1 MIQKIKSIASFGVFK
16 GFVWDSCVL
25 DPEGKVQEFKKLNI
39 FYGRNY
45 SGKTSL
51 SRIFRAMETQKLP
64 EKIENPDF
72 CISFDDNTEVTQG
85 SLANDKA
92 VVRVFNED
100 FVRENLRFVNN
111 PEDGVEP
118 FAVLGEKNNTL
129 EAEIKALEAKMGS
142 SEEGKQTGLHAE
154 LQKLREQYEEAK
166 VQHEHATSSLEKT
179 LQNKATNKE
188 NGIKYNVERFGDQ
201 NYNVAKLK
209 NDIELVLEETYHPLS
224 DDERTAYEQL
234 TREHSLPDVPAFHAP
249 QLHLASFIERAGRLV
264 ECPVGDSERISELAR
279 DAALNR
285 WVDAGRPYHRNRKTC
300 AFCGNPISENR
311 WALLEKHFD
320 EASERLKQDIS
331 ALIDEIRSEKI
342 RIEVGPRVTKE
353 AFYST
358 YHSKFEEVMQRI
370 ECARNGYVNVLNQ
383 LEGQLEERKNDFLNV
398 HTFDKPDDVSGELNG
413 AWQAYETLRC
423 ESNQYTAQLTSD
435 RQKAQKALRLDEVF
449 RFQSEINYKQ
459 QEQNIRNCENKRNEF
474 SAKVSDY
481 EGKIRGIKERIQAKQ
496 RELSDETNGAERV
509 NQYLTAFFNA
519 QHISLQAMKASSETG
534 ENIVRFDV
542 FRDGKK
548 AYHLSE
554 GEVRLLAFCYFLAK
568 LDNPETHGV
577 KPIIWIDDPISSL
590 DGNHIFFIFSLIR
603 AQIVASKRFDQLFI
617 STHSLEFLK
626 YLKKLVP
633 ETEKKKG
640 KDGCKEEELT
650 GFFLIV
656 RRGKTSVVE
665 RMPTYMK
672 KYVTE
677 FNYLFQQIYKCAT
690 IDNPTDHDYGF
701 FYNFGNNVRKFLEI
715 YLYYKYPNH
724 KMADMKRLK
733 CFFDGDE
740 IPAFLVNRIDN
751 EYSHL
756 AAAFERGEMPIDIPE
771 MSKAAKQILDKLKA
785 HDPEQYRALLESIGE
800 TEQPNQGS

>member
-1 MIQKIKSIASFGVFK
+1 MIKKIKSIASFGVFK

-25 DPEGKVQEFKKLNI
+25 NPEGKVQEFKKLNI

-129 EAEIKALEAKMGS
+129 EAEIKELEAELGS
-142 SEEGKQTGLHAE
+142 SEEGKQTGLYAE
-154 LQKLREQYEEAK
+154 FQQLRNQYEEVNNRFASANF
-166 VQHEHATSSLEKT
+166 ELNNALR
-179 LQNKATNKE
+179 NKSTVG
-188 NGIKYNVERFGDQ
+188 NGSIRNRSGRFGDQ

-209 NDIELVLEETYHPLS
+209 KDIELVLEENYHPLS

-234 TREHSLPDVPAFHAP
+234 TRELPLSDVQAFHAP

-285 WVDAGRPYHRNRKTC
+285 WVDAGRSYHRDRKTC

-331 ALIDEIRSEKI
+331 ALINEIRSEQT
-342 RIEVGPRVTKE
+342 RIEVGPRVPKE

-358 YHSKFEEVMQRI
+358 YHSKFEEVMQHI
-370 ECARNGYVNVLNQ
+370 ERARNGYVDVLNQ
-383 LEGQLEERKNDFLNV
+383 LVGQLEERKNDFLNV

-423 ESNQYTAQLTSD
+423 QSKQYTAQLTSD
-435 RQKAQKALRLDEVF
+435 QWKAQKALRLDEVF

-459 QEQNIRNCENKRNEF
+459 QEQNIRDCENKRDEF
-474 SAKVSDY
+474 FAKVSAC
-481 EGKIRGIKERIQAKQ
+481 EGKIRGIEGRIQAKQ
-496 RELSDETNGAERV
+496 RELSDETKGAERV
-509 NQYLTAFFNA
+509 NQYLTAFFND
-519 QHISLQAMKASSETG
+519 QHISLQATKASSETG

-568 LDNPETHGV
+568 LDDPNTHGV

-626 YLKKLVP
+626 YLKNLVP
-633 ETEKKKG
+633 ETEKKKQ
-640 KDGCKEEELT
+640 KDGCKEEELV
-650 GFFLIV
+650 GFFLVV

-724 KMADMKRLK
+724 KMGDMKRLK
-733 CFFDGDE
+733 RFFDGDE
-740 IPAFLVNRIDN
+740 TPAFLVNRIDN

-771 MSKAAKQILDKLKA
+771 MSKVAQQILDKLKA
-785 HDPEQYRALLESIGE
+785 HDLEQYQALLASIGE
-800 TEQPNQGS
+800 TVQLNQES

>member
-51 SRIFRAMETQKLP
+51 SRIFRAMETQELP

-118 FAVLGEKNNTL
+118 FAVLGETNNAI
-129 EAEIKALEAKMGS
+129 EAEIKKLEAELGS
-142 SEEGKQTGLHAE
+142 SEEGKQIGLHAE

-166 VQHEHATSSLEKT
+166 VQYERATSSLEKL
-179 LQNKATNKE
+179 LQNKATNRE
-188 NGIKYNVERFGDQ
+188 NGIKYNVERFGEQ
-201 NYNVAKLK
+201 NYTVLRLK
-209 NDIELVLEETYHPLS
+209 GDIGRVLEETYHPLS

-234 TREHSLPDVPAFHAP
+234 TREHSLPDVPAFYAP

-264 ECPVGDSERISELAR
+264 ECPVGDSERIPELAR

-285 WVDAGRPYHRNRKTC
+285 WVDAGRSYHRDRKTC

-331 ALIDEIRSEKI
+331 ALIDEIRREQT
-342 RIEVGPRVTKE
+342 RIEVGPRVTKA

-370 ECARNGYVNVLNQ
+370 ECARNGYVDVLNQ
-383 LEGQLEERKNDFLNV
+383 LVGQLEERKNDFLNV

-423 ESNQYTAQLTSD
+423 ESNQYTAQLTSE
-435 RQKAQKALRLDEVF
+435 RRKAQEALRLDEVF

-459 QEQNIRNCENKRNEF
+459 QEQNRRNCKDKRDEF
-474 SAKVSDY
+474 SEKVSDC
-481 EGKIRGIKERIQAKQ
+481 EDKIREIEGRIQAKQ
-496 RELSDETNGAERV
+496 RELSDETKGAERV
-509 NQYLTAFFNA
+509 NQYLTAFFND
-519 QHISLQAMKASSETG
+519 QHISLQATKACSETR

-542 FRDGKK
+542 VRDGKK

-568 LDNPETHGV
+568 LDDPETHGV

-626 YLKKLVP
+626 YLKNLVP
-633 ETEKKKG
+633 ELKRQTGVRNEK
-640 KDGCKEEELT
+640 ELV

-701 FYNFGNNVRKFLEI
+701 FYNFGNNVRKFMEI
-715 YLYYKYPNH
+715 YLYYRYPNH
-724 KMADMKRLK
+724 EEDIERLQR
-733 CFFDGDE
+733 FFGGDK

-771 MSKAAKQILDKLKA
+771 MSKAAHQILDKLEK
-785 HDPEQYRALLESIGE
+785 HDPEQYQALLASIGQ
-800 TEQPNQGS
+800 TVKPNQGS

>member
-1 MIQKIKSIASFGVFK
+1 MIRKIKSITSFGVFK

-51 SRIFRAMETQKLP
+51 SRIFRAMETQKPP

-72 CISFDDNTEVTQG
+72 CISFDDNTEVTQD
-85 SLANDKA
+85 SLADNKA

-129 EAEIKALEAKMGS
+129 EAEIKELEVELGS
-142 SEEGKQTGLHAE
+142 SKEGKQTGLHAE
-154 LQKLREQYEEAK
+154 LQQLRNQYEEAK

-179 LQNKATNKE
+179 LQTKATNRE
-188 NGIKYNVERFGDQ
+188 NGIKYNFERFGDQ
-201 NYNVAKLK
+201 NYNVSKLK
-209 NDIELVLEETYHPLS
+209 NEIGRVLEENHHPLS

-234 TREHSLPDVPAFHAP
+234 TREHSLSDVPAFHAP
-249 QLHLASFIERAGRLV
+249 QLHLASFIERAGRFV
-264 ECPVGDSERISELAR
+264 ECPVGDSEKILELAR

-285 WVDAGRPYHRNRKTC
+285 WVDLGRSYHRDRKTC

-331 ALIDEIRSEKI
+331 ALIKEIKGEQTN
-342 RIEVGPRVTKE
+342 IEVGPRVTME
-353 AFYST
+353 AFYSR
-358 YHSKFEEVMQRI
+358 YHSKFEEVMQHI
-370 ECARNGYVNVLNQ
+370 ERARNGYVDVLNQ
-383 LEGQLEERKNDFLNV
+383 LVGQLEERKNDFLNV
-398 HTFDKPDDVSGELNG
+398 HTFNKPDDVSGELNG

-459 QEQNIRNCENKRNEF
+459 QEQNIRDCENKKNEF
-474 SAKVSDY
+474 FAKVSDCK
-481 EGKIRGIKERIQAKQ
+481 GKIRGIEEMIQAKQ
-496 RELSDETNGAERV
+496 RELSDETKGAERV
-509 NQYLTAFFNA
+509 NQYLTAFFND
-519 QHISLQAMKASSETG
+519 QHISLQAMKANPETG

-542 FRDGKK
+542 VRDGKK

-568 LDNPETHGV
+568 LDDPETHGV

-603 AQIVASKRFDQLFI
+603 AQIVASKRFGQLFI

-626 YLKKLVP
+626 YLKNLVP
-633 ETEKKKG
+633 ETEKKKQ
-640 KDGCKEEELT
+640 KDGCKEEELV

-690 IDNPTDHDYGF
+690 IDNPTDHDYGC

-724 KMADMKRLK
+724 KMGDMKRLK
-733 CFFDGDE
+733 RFFDGDE

-771 MSKAAKQILDKLKA
+771 MSKVAQQILDKLEE
-785 HDPEQYRALLESIGE
+785 HDSEQYQALLASIGQ
-800 TEQPNQGS
+800 TVQPNQGS

>member
-51 SRIFRAMETQKLP
+51 SRIFRAMETKKLP

-72 CISFDDNTEVTQG
+72 CISFDDNTKITQD
-85 SLANDKA
+85 SLADNKA
-92 VVRVFNED
+92 VIRVFNED
-100 FVRENLRFVNN
+100 FVRENLRFINN

-129 EAEIKALEAKMGS
+129 EAEIKALEMELGS

-154 LQKLREQYEEAK
+154 LQKLRDQYEEAK

-188 NGIKYNVERFGDQ
+188 NGIKYNVERFGEQ
-201 NYNVAKLK
+201 NYNVPKLK
-209 NDIELVLEETYHPLS
+209 SEIGRVLEENYHPLS

-249 QLHLASFIERAGRLV
+249 QLHLASFIERVGRLV

-285 WVDAGRPYHRNRKTC
+285 WVDAGRSYHRDRKTC

-331 ALIDEIRSEKI
+331 ALIDEIKREQNSI
-342 RIEVGPRVTKE
+342 GVSPGVTKE
-353 AFYST
+353 SFYSRF
-358 YHSKFEEVMQRI
+358 HDKVEEVMQRI
-370 ECARNGYVNVLNQ
+370 ECARNNYANVLNQ
-383 LEGQLEERKNDFLNV
+383 LVGQLEERKNDFLNV
-398 HTFDKPDDVSGELNG
+398 HTFDKPDDVFEELNG

-423 ESNQYTAQLTSD
+423 ESNQYTAQLTSE
-435 RQKAQKALRLDEVF
+435 RRKAQEALRLDEVF

-459 QEQNIRNCENKRNEF
+459 QKQNIRNCEDKRNEF
-474 SAKVSDY
+474 SAKVSDC
-481 EGKIRGIKERIQAKQ
+481 EDKIRGIEERIQAKQ
-496 RELSDETNGAERV
+496 RELSDETKGAERV
-509 NQYLTAFFNA
+509 NQYLTAFFND
-519 QHISLQAMKASSETG
+519 QHISLQATKASSETG

-568 LDNPETHGV
+568 LDDLETHGV

-590 DGNHIFFIFSLIR
+590 DGNHIFFIFSLI
-603 AQIVASKRFDQLFI
+603 QSVIYDSGNFVQLFI
-617 STHSLEFLK
+617 STHSLEFLR
-626 YLKKLVP
+626 YLKHF
-633 ETEKKKG
+633 EAS
-640 KDGCKEEELT
+640 DGTRNKNI
-650 GFFLIV
+650 GFF
-656 RRGKTSVVE
+656 SVVRYAATSKIE
-665 RMPTYMK
+665 LMPEYMK

-677 FNYLFQQIYKCAT
+677 FNYLFHQIYKCSK
-690 IDNPTDHDYGF
+690 ISHPTDDNYEAL
-701 FYNFGNNVRKFLEI
+701 YNFGNNARKFMEI
-715 YLYYKYPNH
+715 YLYYRFPNC
-724 KMADMKRLK
+724 KNNSMKKLEH
-733 CFFDGDE
+733 FFGE
-740 IPAFLVNRIDN
+740 GRVPAVLVNRFYN
-751 EYSHL
+751 EFSHMSEG
-756 AAAFERGEMPIDIPE
+756 AERGETPIEVPE
-771 MSKAAKQILDKLKA
+771 APKIAKQILDKLKA

>member
-51 SRIFRAMETQKLP
+51 SRIFRAMETKKLP

-72 CISFDDNTEVTQG
+72 CISFDDNTKITQD
-85 SLANDKA
+85 SLADNKA
-92 VVRVFNED
+92 VIRVFNED
-100 FVRENLRFVNN
+100 FVRENLRFINN

-129 EAEIKALEAKMGS
+129 EAEIKALEMELGS

-154 LQKLREQYEEAK
+154 LQKLHDQYEEAK

-188 NGIKYNVERFGDQ
+188 NGIKYNVERFGEQ
-201 NYNVAKLK
+201 NYNVPKLK
-209 NDIELVLEETYHPLS
+209 SEIGRVLEENYHPLS

-285 WVDAGRPYHRNRKTC
+285 WVDAGRPYHRDRKTC

-331 ALIDEIRSEKI
+331 ALINEIKREQKS
-342 RIEVGPRVTKE
+342 IEVGPGVTKE
-353 AFYST
+353 AFYSRS
-358 YHSKFEEVMQRI
+358 HSEFEEVMQRI
-370 ECARNGYVNVLNQ
+370 ECAHNNYANVLHQ
-383 LEGQLEERKNDFLNV
+383 LVGQLEERKNDFLNV
-398 HTFDKPDDVSGELNG
+398 HTFDKPDDVSGELTG

-423 ESNQYTAQLTSD
+423 ESNQYTEQLTSD
-435 RQKAQKALRLDEVF
+435 QQKAQKALRLDEVF

-459 QEQNIRNCENKRNEF
+459 QEKNIRDCENKRDEF
-474 SAKVSDY
+474 SAKVSDC
-481 EGKIRGIKERIQAKQ
+481 EDKIRGIEERIQAKQ
-496 RELSDETNGAERV
+496 RELSDETKGAERV
-509 NQYLTAFFNA
+509 NQYLKAFFNA

-626 YLKKLVP
+626 YLKNLVP
-633 ETEKKKG
+633 ELKRQTGVRKEK
-640 KDGCKEEELT
+640 ELV

-665 RMPTYMK
+665 RMPTYME

-677 FNYLFQQIYKCAT
+677 FNYLFHQIYKCSK
-690 IDNPTDHDYGF
+690 ISHPTDDNYETL
-701 FYNFGNNVRKFLEI
+701 YNFGNNVRKFMEI
-715 YLYYKYPNH
+715 YLYYRYPNRGE
-724 KMADMKRLK
+724 DIERLQR
-733 CFFDGDE
+733 FFGGDK

-771 MSKAAKQILDKLKA
+771 MPKVAQQILDELEK
-785 HDPEQYRALLESIGE
+785 HDPEQYQALLASIGQ
-800 TEQPNQGS
+800 TVKPNQGS

>member
-25 DPEGKVQEFKKLNI
+25 GPEGKVQEFKKLNI

-51 SRIFRAMETQKLP
+51 SRIFRAMETQELP

-85 SLANDKA
+85 SLANNKA

-100 FVRENLRFVNN
+100 FVRENLRFINN
-111 PEDGVEP
+111 LEDGVEP

-129 EAEIKALEAKMGS
+129 EAEIKKLEAELGS

-166 VQHEHATSSLEKT
+166 VQHERATSSLEKL
-179 LQNKATNKE
+179 LQNKAINRE
-188 NGIKYNVERFGDQ
+188 NGIKYNVERFGEQ
-201 NYNVAKLK
+201 NYTVLRLK
-209 NDIELVLEETYHPLS
+209 DDIGRVLEKTYHPLS

-234 TREHSLPDVPAFHAP
+234 TRERSLPDVSAFHAP

-264 ECPVGDSERISELAR
+264 ERPVGDSEKILELVR
-279 DAALNR
+279 DAELNR
-285 WVDAGRPYHRNRKTC
+285 WVDAGRPYHRDRKTC

-311 WALLEKHFD
+311 WVLLEKHFD

-331 ALIDEIRSEKI
+331 ALIDEIKREQKS
-342 RIEVGPRVTKE
+342 IEVGPGVMKE
-353 AFYST
+353 AFYSRS
-358 YHSKFEEVMQRI
+358 HSEFAEVMQRI
-370 ECARNGYVNVLNQ
+370 ECAHNNYANVLHQ
-383 LEGQLEERKNDFLNV
+383 LVRQLEERKNDFLNV
-398 HTFDKPDDVSGELNG
+398 HTFDKPDDVSEELNG

-423 ESNQYTAQLTSD
+423 ESNQYTAQLTSE
-435 RQKAQKALRLDEVF
+435 RRKAQEALRLDEVF

-459 QEQNIRNCENKRNEF
+459 QKQNIRNCEDKRNEF
-474 SAKVSDY
+474 SAKVSDC
-481 EGKIRGIKERIQAKQ
+481 EDKIRGIEERIQAKQ
-496 RELSDETNGAERV
+496 RELSDETKGAERV
-509 NQYLTAFFNA
+509 NQYLTAFFND
-519 QHISLQAMKASSETG
+519 QHISLQATKASSETG

-568 LDNPETHGV
+568 LDDPETHGV

-626 YLKKLVP
+626 YLKNLVP
-633 ETEKKKG
+633 ETEKKKE
-640 KDGCKEEELT
+640 KDGCKEEELV

-724 KMADMKRLK
+724 KMGDMKRLK
-733 CFFDGDE
+733 CFFNGDE

-771 MSKAAKQILDKLKA
+771 MSKAAQQILDKLEE
-785 HDPEQYRALLESIGE
+785 HDSEQYQALLASIGQ
-800 TEQPNQGS
+800 TVKPNQGS

>member
-1 MIQKIKSIASFGVFK
+1 MIRKIKSITSFGVFK

-51 SRIFRAMETQKLP
+51 SRIFRAMETQKPP

-72 CISFDDNTEVTQG
+72 CISFDDNTEVTQD
-85 SLANDKA
+85 SLADNKA

-129 EAEIKALEAKMGS
+129 EAEIKELEVELGS
-142 SEEGKQTGLHAE
+142 SKEGKQTGLHAE
-154 LQKLREQYEEAK
+154 LQQLRNQYEEAK

-179 LQNKATNKE
+179 LQTKATNRE
-188 NGIKYNVERFGDQ
+188 NGIKYNFERFGDQ
-201 NYNVAKLK
+201 NYNVSKLK
-209 NDIELVLEETYHPLS
+209 NEIGRVLEENHHPLS

-234 TREHSLPDVPAFHAP
+234 TREHSLSDVPAFHAP
-249 QLHLASFIERAGRLV
+249 QLHLASFIERAGRFV
-264 ECPVGDSERISELAR
+264 ECPVGDSEKILELAR

-285 WVDAGRPYHRNRKTC
+285 WVDLGRSYHRDRKTC

-331 ALIDEIRSEKI
+331 ALIKEIKGEQTN
-342 RIEVGPRVTKE
+342 IEVGPRVTKE
-353 AFYST
+353 AFYSR
-358 YHSKFEEVMQRI
+358 YHSKFEEVMQHI
-370 ECARNGYVNVLNQ
+370 ERARNGYVDVLNQ
-383 LEGQLEERKNDFLNV
+383 LVGQLEERKNDFLNV
-398 HTFDKPDDVSGELNG
+398 HTFNKPDDVSGELNG

-459 QEQNIRNCENKRNEF
+459 QEQNIRDCENKKNEF
-474 SAKVSDY
+474 FAKVSDCK
-481 EGKIRGIKERIQAKQ
+481 GKIRGIEEMIQAKQ
-496 RELSDETNGAERV
+496 RELSDETKGAERV
-509 NQYLTAFFNA
+509 NQYLTAFFND
-519 QHISLQAMKASSETG
+519 QHISLQAMKANPETG

-542 FRDGKK
+542 VRDGKK

-568 LDNPETHGV
+568 LDEPETHGV

-603 AQIVASKRFDQLFI
+603 AQIVASKRFGQLFI

-626 YLKKLVP
+626 YLKNLVP
-633 ETEKKKG
+633 ETEKKKQ
-640 KDGCKEEELT
+640 KDGCKEEELV

-724 KMADMKRLK
+724 KMGDMKRLK
-733 CFFDGDE
+733 RFFDGDE

-771 MSKAAKQILDKLKA
+771 MSKVAQQILDKLEE
-785 HDPEQYRALLESIGE
+785 HDSEQYQALLASIGQ
-800 TEQPNQGS
+800 TVQPNQGS

>member
-51 SRIFRAMETQKLP
+51 SRIFRAMETKKLP

-72 CISFDDNTEVTQG
+72 CISFDDNTKITQD
-85 SLANDKA
+85 SLADNKA
-92 VVRVFNED
+92 VIRVFNED
-100 FVRENLRFVNN
+100 FVRENLRFINN

-129 EAEIKALEAKMGS
+129 EAEIKALEMELGS
-142 SEEGKQTGLHAE
+142 SEEGRQTGLYAE
-154 LQKLREQYEEAK
+154 LHQLSNQYEEAK
-166 VQHEHATSSLEKT
+166 VRHENATSDLESILK
-179 LQNKATNKE
+179 NKASGGKNS
-188 NGIKYNVERFGDQ
+188 IKYNVERFGNQ
-201 NYNVAKLK
+201 NYNVSTLKKEIERVLAKG
-209 NDIELVLEETYHPLS
+209 YHPLS
-224 DDERTAYEQL
+224 ENDCTTYEQL
-234 TREHSLPDVPAFHAP
+234 TREHSLRDVPAFHAP

-264 ECPVGDSERISELAR
+264 ECPVGDSERIPELAR

-285 WVDAGRPYHRNRKTC
+285 WVDAGRSYHRDRKTC

-331 ALIDEIRSEKI
+331 ALIDEIRREQT
-342 RIEVGPRVTKE
+342 RIEVGPRVTKA

-370 ECARNGYVNVLNQ
+370 ECARNGYVDVLNQ
-383 LEGQLEERKNDFLNV
+383 LVGQLEERKNDFLNV
-398 HTFDKPDDVSGELNG
+398 HTFDKPDDVSGELNE
-413 AWQAYETLRC
+413 AWQEYETLRC
-423 ESNQYTAQLTSD
+423 QSNQYTTRLTSEQ
-435 RQKAQKALRLDEVF
+435 RKAQEALRLDEVF
-449 RFQSEINYKQ
+449 RFLSEINYKQ
-459 QEQNIRNCENKRNEF
+459 QEQNIRDCENERNDF
-474 SAKVSDY
+474 YAKVSDC
-481 EGKIRGIKERIQAKQ
+481 EGKIRRIEEMIQAKQ
-496 RELSDETNGAERV
+496 RALSDETKGAERV
-509 NQYLTAFFNA
+509 NQYLMAFFND
-519 QHISLQAMKASSETG
+519 QHISLQATKASSETG

-626 YLKKLVP
+626 YLKNLVP
-633 ETEKKKG
+633 ELKRQTGVRNEK
-640 KDGCKEEELT
+640 ELV

-677 FNYLFQQIYKCAT
+677 FNYLFQQIHKCAT

-701 FYNFGNNVRKFLEI
+701 FYNFGNNVRKFMEI
-715 YLYYKYPNH
+715 YLYYRYPNH
-724 KMADMKRLK
+724 EEDIERLQR
-733 CFFDGDE
+733 FFGGE
-740 IPAFLVNRIDN
+740 KIPAFLVKRIDN

-771 MSKAAKQILDKLKA
+771 MSKVARQILDKLEK
-785 HDPEQYRALLESIGE
+785 HDSEQYQALLASIGQ
-800 TEQPNQGS
+800 TVQPNLGS